1 MWVKLML
8 APTLASVTG
17 AIIVSFYVT
26 IRHEDVPSVLIPAIV
41 YTEVALLGIVFWMC
55 DQMLSVKTTS
65 EAVIAV
71 LTSITAEQVGRE
83 NLNSNGRDL
92 KKYIM
97 RRAKATRA
105 MNFRVGDFMELSLDV
120 PIGVWDE
127 ILNQVLLLLS
137 F

>member
-1 MWVKLML
+1 ML

-17 AIIVSFYVT
+17 TIIVSFYVT